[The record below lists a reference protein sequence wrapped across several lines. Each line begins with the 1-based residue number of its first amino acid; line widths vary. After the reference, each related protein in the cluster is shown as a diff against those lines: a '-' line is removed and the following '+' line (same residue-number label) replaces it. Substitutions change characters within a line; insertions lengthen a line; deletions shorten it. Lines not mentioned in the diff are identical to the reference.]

1 MSAWHIRR
9 PPDSLPA
16 SAPPAD
22 QADRDRADQ
31 DRVRQSA
38 GRGLA
43 WWLPPMV
50 FAAALVALGS
60 AIGLWYLPFAAG
72 VLLGVATRLARFGR
86 AVSVT
91 GLLLLGPVGWG
102 AALAAM
108 SWHGAAIG
116 ATARIAAAIAGLP
129 PLAALTVALTL
140 LIALVQ
146 AAAGL
151 WLGRAFTPRR
161 SREWKVSDKAR

>member
-9 PPDSLPA
+9 PPDSLP
-16 SAPPAD
+16 P
-22 QADRDRADQ
+22 QAGLIGQAGQADQ
-31 DRVRQSA
+31 DQAHRPA
-38 GRGLA
+38 GHGPA
-43 WWLPPMV
+43 WWLPPIV

-72 VLLGVATRLARFGR
+72 VLLGVATGFGRPGR
-86 AVSVT
+86 AVSVA
-91 GLLLLGPVGWG
+91 GLLLLGPVAWG
-102 AALAAM
+102 AVLAAM

-116 ATARIAAAIAGLP
+116 ATARIAAALAGLP
-129 PLAALTVALTL
+129 AFAALTIALTL

-151 WLGRAFTPRR
+151 WLGRALTPRSKR
-161 SREWKVSDKAR
+161 GLEDFR